1 MTSPVPFGFFFS
13 CINPYCYTF
22 WTIISSEI
30 ILSISEVQEQFYRG
44 SWYEALTSHSLKA
57 VYDVD
62 VIQGTFQR
70 FAMFINR
77 LPVDLQIKAIRLLV
91 ERIIIFKDHVIVKVF
106 ESPVEDIQKALDEKF
121 VFWGVLLTRTTG
133 AKNEL

>member
-1 MTSPVPFGFFFS
+1 M
-13 CINPYCYTF
+13 
-22 WTIISSEI
+22 
-30 ILSISEVQEQFYRG
+30 
-44 SWYEALTSHSLKA
+44 
-57 VYDVD
+57 D